1 MASKGPQMKDIA
13 SLYQAGIDPRTGLP
27 LRLAETDSILKTNV
41 KKLLRVRDEQ
51 DAINRFTWYNLP
63 SGLDG
68 QMLERILYYKGQAAF
83 FYMKED
89 NQFYFLPY
97 ALDGTIDVYG
107 RYRGITPLPFA
118 GGTTSDGK
126 EKPWIQGLHKV
137 PQYEVCIP
145 EDTKEFLDIMDD
157 GAVLLSDYSKQIGQM
172 NISRQILNDPL
183 LDVMADCIPF
193 CRTSL
198 LNSTGVDGMKV
209 ETEDEASNVEA
220 ASRALDRAALNGKK
234 WVPVVGHT
242 EFQPLTEGQS
252 ADPEAFLMTMQS
264 LDHFRQGLY
273 GIENPGVFNRKGTTL
288 KGEEQANEASTS
300 LAMQDGLTLRQR
312 FCDIVNSIW
321 GIGIWCERSEMTSM
335 ADMNGDGMIGDE
347 YDQSGTMPG
356 EQPQGG
362 MDE

>member
-1 MASKGPQMKDIA
+1 MTKNNARIPDID
-13 SLYQAGIDPRTGLP
+13 SLLAAGINPATGLP
-27 LRLAETDSILKTNV
+27 IRLGDSDGALKANI

-51 DAINRFTWYNLP
+51 DAINRYTWYNLP
-63 SGLDG
+63 DGLSGQL
-68 QMLERILYYKGQAAF
+68 LERILYYKGQAAF
-83 FYMKED
+83 FFMKE
-89 NQFYFLPY
+89 NETFYFLPY
-97 ALDGTIDVYG
+97 ALDGSIDVYG
-107 RYRGITPLPFA
+107 RFTGITPLPFN
-118 GGTTSDGK
+118 GK
-126 EKPWIQGLHKV
+126 AETDKKGAWITGLIKKPV
-137 PQYEVCIP
+137 YEVKLP
-145 EDTKEFLDIMDD
+145 EEMEMKDFLDS
-157 GAVLLSDYSKQIGQM
+157 AVLLSDFSNQVSQT

-234 WVPVVGHT
+234 WIPVVGHT
-242 EFQPLTEGQS
+242 EFQPMTQGQA
-252 ADPEAFLMTMQS
+252 ADPESFLMTLQS

-273 GIENPGVFNRKGTTL
+273 GLENPGVFNRKGTTL

-321 GIGIWCERSEMTSM
+321 GLGIWCERAEMVSM

-347 YDQSGTMPG
+347 QDQSGEMPG

-362 MDE
+362 SDNE